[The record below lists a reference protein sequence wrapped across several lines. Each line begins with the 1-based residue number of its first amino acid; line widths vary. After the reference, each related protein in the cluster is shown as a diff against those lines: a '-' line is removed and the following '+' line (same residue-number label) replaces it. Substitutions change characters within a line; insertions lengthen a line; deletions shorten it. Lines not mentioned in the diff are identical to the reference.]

1 MRCPFT
7 FGTKLIDTLSYKQ
20 MIGRAGRKGIDT
32 QGESILIC
40 RESEKAKVKQLVNSG
55 NRLLTA
61 RGESREGGRAFT
73 IFATTKHSGCF
84 STNEQS
90 RFESVVVDAVMGLLR
105 LA

>member
-61 RGESREGGRAFT
+61 RGVKGGRASLHNF
-73 IFATTKHSGCF
+73 CCC
-84 STNEQS
+84 
-90 RFESVVVDAVMGLLR
+90 
-105 LA
+105 

>member
-55 NRLLTA
+55 NRLRTA
-61 RGESREGGRAFT
+61 RGVKGG
-73 IFATTKHSGCF
+73 G
-84 STNEQS
+84 
-90 RFESVVVDAVMGLLR
+90 
-105 LA
+105 

>member
-55 NRLLTA
+55 NRLLTSV
-61 RGESREGGRAFT
+61 RGVKGGRASL
-73 IFATTKHSGCF
+73 HNF
-84 STNEQS
+84 SNNKT
-90 RFESVVVDAVMGLLR
+90 
-105 LA
+105 

>member
-55 NRLLTA
+55 NRLLTSV
-61 RGESREGGRAFT
+61 RGVKGGRASLHNF
-73 IFATTKHSGCF
+73 CCC
-84 STNEQS
+84 
-90 RFESVVVDAVMGLLR
+90 
-105 LA
+105 